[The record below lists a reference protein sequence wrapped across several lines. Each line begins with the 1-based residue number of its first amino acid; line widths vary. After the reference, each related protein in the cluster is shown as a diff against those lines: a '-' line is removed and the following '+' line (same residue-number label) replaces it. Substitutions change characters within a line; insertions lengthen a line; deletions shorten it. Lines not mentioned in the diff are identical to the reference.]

1 MCKSKLTPAWYFNG
15 WFSHKFPIKY
25 FEKKKFTKFIFSLL
39 FMYLNISGYN
49 NFIIQPSSFN
59 AIIGIF
65 YIKSRKEGSG
75 EDIIIG
81 FPRLN
86 FLCLIS
92 LWTFSSYIFG
102 FKLDKDYKKHD
113 FRMFQGYCKPK
124 KF

>member
-1 MCKSKLTPAWYFNG
+1 
-15 WFSHKFPIKY
+15 
-25 FEKKKFTKFIFSLL
+25 
-39 FMYLNISGYN
+39 MYLNISGYN

-59 AIIGIF
+59 AIIEIF

-75 EDIIIG
+75 DDRIIG

-86 FLCLIS
+86 FLCLIL

-102 FKLDKDYKKHD
+102 FKLDKDGKKLD

-124 KF
+124 KC